1 MDVGA
6 LHQQRMSVSM
16 EEKNMECEYR
26 IHGPELCIVLPR
38 ELDHHVASGI
48 RQEADLLVETY
59 HIRRIIFDFCMTE
72 FMDSSGIGVILG
84 RYRSMKLS
92 SGQIWAVNVKPRTEK
107 ILAMSGL
114 ESIITAERI

>member
-1 MDVGA
+1 
-6 LHQQRMSVSM
+6 
-16 EEKNMECEYR
+16 MECEYR

-48 RQEADLLVETY
+48 RQEADLLVDSY
-59 HIRRIIFDFCMTE
+59 HIRRIIFDFSETE

-92 SGQIWAVNVKPRTEK
+92 GGQVRAVNVKPRTER
-107 ILAMSGL
+107 ILMMSGL
-114 ESIITAERI
+114 ESIISMGK